1 MLEIK
6 LEKQLPIVTI
16 NFAEVKTS
24 IQQAMEKYNGLVV
37 TEEELPGCKATQKQL
52 AGYRN
57 KLDTYRKDV
66 KKEMTKPITDFENQC
81 KELIGLV
88 TDAETP
94 IKKGIE
100 VFNEKIRDTNRVNA
114 IVTINE
120 AIEEQQL
127 NAKYATQ
134 LTVLDKYTQ
143 LSAKAKETKTDISQ
157 RAFILLQE
165 QEREIE
171 QIKIEKERVAEALRL
186 ENERIAELKALEE
199 KRQIE
204 LAAAEVKRKKEFEE
218 SEILRIAENLQI
230 AINTIEQA
238 NTQIKQK
245 ISLDDYVALIDSGA
259 TAMTIIQEINK
270 KKHRIILLEKPV
282 IETTMTTPVVV
293 EIPKEEPIKLPFT
306 DLELSP
312 TPTESIKMYF
322 IEMRVEANLEDIKAL
337 SQFLKDNNY
346 NYETINKGAL

>member
-6 LEKQLPIVTI
+6 LEKQLPQIKI
-16 NFAEVKTS
+16 NFVEVKAS

-94 IKKGIE
+94 IKAGIE
-100 VFNEKIRDTNRVNA
+100 VFNEKIRDTKRKEAQELIELA
-114 IVTINE
+114 IS
-120 AIEEQQL
+120 EQQL
-127 NAKYATQ
+127 NEKYGSQ
-134 LTVLDKYTQ
+134 LTVLDKYTM
-143 LSAKAKETKTDISQ
+143 LSAKDKDTKIDIEQ

-171 QIKIEKERVAEALRL
+171 AIKIEKERVAEALRL

-204 LAAAEVKRKKEFEE
+204 LAAAEVIRKEDALDIAKETLISANLDINSKMFIEDF
-218 SEILRIAENLQI
+218 IGLVENGTSARDI
-230 AINTIEQA
+230 
-238 NTQIKQK
+238 
-245 ISLDDYVALIDSGA
+245 VR
-259 TAMTIIQEINK
+259 EINK
-270 KKHRIILLEKPV
+270 RKERIV
-282 IETTMTTPVVV
+282 IQETPIVVPEPIIEPIVIPIV
-293 EIPKEEPIKLPFT
+293 EPIKEEPIEVPFAELPQET
-306 DLELSP
+306 
-312 TPTESIKMYF
+312 KMYF
-322 IEMRVEANLEDIKAL
+322 IEMRVEGTLEEITSL
-337 SQFLKDNNY
+337 SKFLKDNGYNY
-346 NYETINKGAL
+346 NATDKGRV